1 MKQGF
6 VIEGKMLNIDL
17 LLKIAE
23 AKHISP
29 EHMSRMMGMGHMYL
43 RNRRNENKH
52 GIYREA
58 KSEIVKRAM
67 NAFDLPYD
75 VLVID
80 IPSAE
85 GKAVVT

>member
-17 LLKIAE
+17 LLKIADR
-23 AKHISP
+23 KHASP
-29 EHMSRMMGMGHMYL
+29 EDMSKMMGMSATYL

-58 KSEIVKRAM
+58 QSEVVKRAM
-67 NAFDLPYD
+67 EAFDLPYE
-75 VLVID
+75 VLLID
-80 IPSAE
+80 IPAE
-85 GKAVVT
+85 GRWRT